1 MSDWGHESADLFRTA
16 RRGLSPSAGDRER
29 VRGRIRAKIAAA
41 AVGAAVT
48 GAAAKAA
55 GATSSAGA
63 ASAGAGAAGAGAAS
77 AGAAGAGGA
86 GAAGIAGAGAS
97 VATKGLSLALIAKIA
112 VPIVLAGA
120 GIVAVPRVLAPRP
133 APPAPLAAA
142 RVVVA
147 PSRTPSAAS
156 AIVPSTSE
164 AAGYVG
170 AIDATDA
177 AGAVGA
183 EDREAVPVPV
193 PVAVPVAARA
203 HVPESPAP
211 LRTSASAHRAA
222 GPVAAAP
229 PSAPAASDGEEAAL
243 VGAIDAALRS
253 GDSGGALRL
262 AAEHQRRFP
271 QGVLVEEREG
281 ARVVARCSS
290 GRGPSASDAA
300 TAFLATHPRSP
311 MRARINA
318 ACGTEEVR

>member
-1 MSDWGHESADLFRTA
+1 M
-16 RRGLSPSAGDRER
+16 
-29 VRGRIRAKIAAA
+29 
-41 AVGAAVT
+41 
-48 GAAAKAA
+48 
-55 GATSSAGA
+55 
-63 ASAGAGAAGAGAAS
+63 
-77 AGAAGAGGA
+77 
-86 GAAGIAGAGAS
+86 
-97 VATKGLSLALIAKIA
+97 IAKIA

-120 GIVAVPRVLAPRP
+120 GLVAVPRVLAPRP

-147 PSRTPSAAS
+147 PSRTLSAAS

-164 AAGYVG
+164 AAGSVG
-170 AIDATDA
+170 ATGA
-177 AGAVGA
+177 AGA
-183 EDREAVPVPV
+183 EDRED
-193 PVAVPVAARA
+193 
-203 HVPESPAP
+203 VPESPAP

-229 PSAPAASDGEEAAL
+229 SSAPGASDGEEAAL

-281 ARVVARCSS
+281 ARVVARCSY

-318 ACGTEEVR
+318 ACGTEEIR